1 MSVTFQRY
9 HGMLEFPQPSKEY
22 GDVFLEDTDKA
33 LPKKLDPNMRYV
45 MFTTIAKGGKSLI
58 KSCRDMHLCRVVC
71 YKTLRPEFKDDV
83 IEQRRFLREA
93 RVSAMLQH
101 PNTVPTYELGR
112 DNAGHYYFTMKLVHG
127 YTLREILNFRERYD
141 LTQLVD
147 VIVQIGHA
155 LEYAHTHGVA
165 HRDIKPEN
173 ILVGPYGEV
182 LLLDWGLA
190 KVWNKDG
197 SSVDEDEVDEKGRR
211 TDISMTGR
219 GVLQGTVSYMSPE
232 QINKD
237 PDIDTRTDIYSL
249 AAVLYE
255 VLCGRTTSDL
265 DKIDAIVNDTLNV
278 TPPAPSSLSNLHIP
292 SLLET
297 VTMKCLEKNP
307 DDRLQSMSEMVRL
320 LQEDWRADLV

>member
-1 MSVTFQRY
+1 
-9 HGMLEFPQPSKEY
+9 MLEFPQPPKEY
-22 GDVFLEDTDKA
+22 GDVFLEETDKA
-33 LPKKLDPNMRYV
+33 LPKKIDPNMRYA
-45 MFTTIAKGGKSLI
+45 MFSTIAKGGKSLI
-58 KSCRDMHLCRVVC
+58 KSCKDLHLCRVVC
-71 YKTLRPEFKDDV
+71 YKTLRPEFADDP

-112 DNAGHYYFTMKLVHG
+112 DKSGHYYFTMKLVHG

-147 VIVQIGHA
+147 VIVQVGHA
-155 LEYAHTHGVA
+155 LEYAHSHGVA

-190 KVWNKDG
+190 KVWNRQG
-197 SSVDEDEVDEKGRR
+197 QSVEENEIDEKGLL

-219 GVLQGTVSYMSPE
+219 GALQGTVSYMSPE
-232 QINKD
+232 QINKA
-237 PDIDTRTDIYSL
+237 PDIDVRTDLYSL

-255 VLCGRTTSDL
+255 VLTAQTPSGL
-265 DKIDAIVNDTLNV
+265 DTIEGIVEATLHKEV
-278 TPPAPSSLSNLHIP
+278 ALPSTVAQWHVPA
-292 SLLET
+292 LLDQL
-297 VTMKCLEKNP
+297 TMRCLAKKP
-307 DDRLQSMSEMVRL
+307 ADRLASMSEMVRL